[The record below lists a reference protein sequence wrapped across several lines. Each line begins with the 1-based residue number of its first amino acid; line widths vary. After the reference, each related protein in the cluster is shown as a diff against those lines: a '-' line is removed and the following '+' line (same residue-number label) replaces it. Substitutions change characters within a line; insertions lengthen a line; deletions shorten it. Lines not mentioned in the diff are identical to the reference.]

1 MKAYLIFLILIII
14 ICSCETLNAQETIGD
29 ARCRVYYTEN
39 ALGFEKWL
47 NGRSEVKTRKADQV
61 YRVPV
66 VVHVLHNGEPIGE
79 GLNLSTE
86 RIESQVRVLNE
97 DFRRKEGTRGYNEHP
112 DGEDARVEFVLA
124 RSSPTGEATNGIV
137 RVDMTAKEPPPFQ
150 GNPIMAG
157 AYHSFWDPN
166 RYLNIWAFPGF
177 KDTALGEARFPVST
191 LPGLEDQQDQDWKL
205 PGIGEV
211 DGLVIN
217 SLHFGTS
224 NIDSKYNLGRTGT
237 HEVGHFLGLFH
248 VWGKNVNGGP
258 SCDQDDFCQ
267 DTPPTGFRVSH
278 CPQDLKACDG
288 SRAMVENY
296 MDYADDA
303 CMHIFTKD
311 QVARMHAVLENSPR
325 RKSLLTSPGLNPPI
339 TGTPGD
345 MGTFIKIYPNPAS
358 GRLFIRFET
367 APSYPEIRLTL
378 YDGIGRVKM
387 SQQHIVGAAM
397 EWSIELPYGDKG
409 VLLLRLETGDHVLY
423 RRITAL

>member
-1 MKAYLIFLILIII
+1 MKTYVTLLIFILITV
-14 ICSCETLNAQETIGD
+14 SFATLNAQANLAD
-29 ARCRVYYTEN
+29 FRCRVHYTEN
-39 ALGFEKWL
+39 AVGFEKWL
-47 NGRSEVKTRKADQV
+47 KRHSEVTTKRADQV
-61 YRVPV
+61 YRIPV

-86 RIESQVRVLNE
+86 RIESQVLVLNE

-112 DGEDARVEFVLA
+112 DGQDARIEFVLA
-124 RSSPTGEATNGIV
+124 RSSPTGEATDGIV

-157 AYHSFWDPN
+157 AYHSFWDPG

-217 SLHFGTS
+217 SLHFGMS

-248 VWGKNVNGGP
+248 VWGKNVDGGP
-258 SCDQDDFCQ
+258 SCDHDDFCQ

-303 CMHIFTKD
+303 CMNIFTKD
-311 QVARMHAVLENSPR
+311 QVERMHAVLENSPR
-325 RKSLLTSPGLNPPI
+325 RKSLLTSPGLDPPI
-339 TGTPGD
+339 TGIPGD
-345 MGTFIKIYPNPAS
+345 IDALIKVYPNPAP
-358 GRLFIRFET
+358 GKLFIRFET
-367 APSYPEIRLTL
+367 VPAYPEVRLTL
-378 YDGIGRVKM
+378 YDGLGRVKM
-387 SQQHIVGAAM
+387 SRQYVVEAAV
-397 EWSIELPYGDKG
+397 EWPVELPGIDKG
-409 VLLLRLETGDHVLY
+409 MLWLRLQAGDQFLY
-423 RRITAL
+423 RRIIVL